1 MTAFR
6 EQVARVVS
14 DVIDTIRVS
23 GVRGDHLACVDL
35 DGCPPHLVSSAI
47 MTTLVSMN
55 YIAFIAMPG
64 GLSESTSER
73 IYIDLQRK
81 RSPTVSLVPQV

>member
-14 DVIDTIRVS
+14 DVIDSIKVSNVS
-23 GVRGDHLACVDL
+23 GDRMACIDL

-47 MTTLVSMN
+47 MTTLVSMD
-55 YIAFIAMPG
+55 YIVFITMPG
-64 GLSESTSER
+64 GHSESTLER

-81 RSPTVSLVPQV
+81 RSQTVS

>member
-1 MTAFR
+1 MSGFR

-14 DVIDTIRVS
+14 DVVDTIRVS
-23 GVRGDHLACVDL
+23 GVRGDRMACVDL
-35 DGCPPHLVSSAI
+35 DNCPPHLVSSAI
-47 MTTLVSMN
+47 MTTLVSMG

-64 GLSESTSER
+64 GLQPASSER

-81 RSPTVSLVPQV
+81 RTQTVS